1 MWALSPYEAP
11 VNPRLK
17 VENSGAAVEVISFTS
32 TAVHG

>member
-1 MWALSPYEAP
+1 MWALSPYDVP

-17 VENSGAAVEVISFTS
+17 VENSGAAVEVKEITS